1 MSVTT
6 VTLLNMENLTRRNIR
21 YICFRIQIE
30 EVEGRSSKGDGI
42 LTFVSEVKAH
52 MEGQDMFNGWAKFGQ
67 TWDVDEKAP
76 LVVVSRT
83 SSLHSDWNKVV
94 ERNAKDIVQV
104 KTKTGTKRAKVAD
117 ASHIDGK

>member
-42 LTFVSEVKAH
+42 LAFVSEVKAH
-52 MEGQDMFNGWAKFGQ
+52 IEGQDMFNGWAKFGH

-76 LVVVSRT
+76 LVVVSRV
-83 SSLHSDWNKVV
+83 SSLQSDWNKVV
-94 ERNAKDIVQV
+94 EKNAKDIVEV
-104 KTKTGTKRAKVAD
+104 KTKTGSKRAKVAD